1 MAANYRAQ
9 ATAIGG
15 REGSAAS
22 ADGVL
27 RVALSAPPELGG
39 SGGGTNPE
47 QLFAAGYAACF
58 LATLREIAAKRVA
71 DDANVTA
78 TVSLNGNG
86 KGKGAYLDI
95 ALDVDLPGLA
105 EAEAAQLS
113 MEAHEACP
121 YSKAVRGNVA
131 VRVSTQ

>member
-1 MAANYRAQ
+1 MTANYRAQ

-27 RVALSAPPELGG
+27 RVALSAPTELGG

-58 LATLREIAAKRVA
+58 LATLREMAAKRVA

-78 TVSLNGNG
+78 TVSLNWNG

-113 MEAHEACP
+113 LEAHEACP

-131 VRVSTQ
+131 VRVSTH